1 MASGELSDLV
11 QQFSELP
18 YHLVQQFSELPYHS
32 SEQQDDLAM
41 ELPY

>member
-1 MASGELSDLV
+1 MDYVRQQAPMASGKLSD
-11 QQFSELP
+11 
-18 YHLVQQFSELPYHS
+18 LVQQFSELPYHS